1 MFQVCELR
9 KHQLIE
15 AHVRCY
21 AIRHERDERFGTVS
35 CFQAY
40 NMRLTHPDDDLG
52 SMLLLVFPSV
62 VVHAIDFHSPFMPPP
77 LWLSAT
83 GAVSWQPRRAKKEP
97 EDDDDDDD
105 DDEEDENPRRN
116 NNDQFDVY
124 HFPGTP
130 NFCRCL
136 SVHSGMV
143 LTHSWHVLLEQLLLK
158 RTIGRA
164 HV

>member
-1 MFQVCELR
+1 MTIGYGASDYFFGDCWGPTITLSFQVITALICESFFIGVLFMRLSRGGSRAATIVFSKNAVIRRVRGKPYFMFQVCELR

-62 VVHAIDFHSPFMPPP
+62 VVRLPP
-77 LWLSAT
+77 LLS
-83 GAVSWQPRRAKKEP
+83 GALFVARALP
-97 EDDDDDDD
+97 
-105 DDEEDENPRRN
+105 
-116 NNDQFDVY
+116 
-124 HFPGTP
+124 
-130 NFCRCL
+130 
-136 SVHSGMV
+136 
-143 LTHSWHVLLEQLLLK
+143 
-158 RTIGRA
+158 
-164 HV
+164 